1 MDLSLQDID
10 GAVESG
16 RKADELENKES
27 IESAKCSPWS
37 ALKHYVNFGLIPGF
51 GLFSE
56 SYLLF
61 IFNQV
66 GGPFKNYTPWT
77 TCYGSSMDG
86 YTKMASLVGIIVG
99 MIFFSCVADSLGRR

>member
-27 IESAKCSPWS
+27 IESAKCSPWG

-66 GGPFKNYTPWT
+66 GGPFKSYV
-77 TCYGSSMDG
+77 S
-86 YTKMASLVGIIVG
+86 
-99 MIFFSCVADSLGRR
+99 FFLLFACVYVYVCLGFLF